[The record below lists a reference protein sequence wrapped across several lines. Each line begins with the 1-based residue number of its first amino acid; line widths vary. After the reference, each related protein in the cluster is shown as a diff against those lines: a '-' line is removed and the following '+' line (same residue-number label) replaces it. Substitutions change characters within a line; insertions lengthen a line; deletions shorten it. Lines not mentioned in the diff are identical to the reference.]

1 MIEPL
6 RSAFNA
12 SWTESAYEAYKERLA
27 ESAGSPIGFRVC
39 ESPVFLPPGLRDAM
53 VQGALEI
60 WEELLQPEALER
72 SKAAVPPEF
81 DVPASDD
88 HPLFAQADFA
98 IAEVD
103 GRLAPR
109 LIELQGF
116 PSLYAFQL
124 LQGRLCLEMVPG
136 HGEPLEFLLSGLDDV
151 GYRRVVG
158 DAILG
163 GHPAENVVLLDLDPP
178 GQGTYPDFAATEKLF
193 GIRAVCPTDVTKSG
207 RELWYERDGKK
218 TRILRVYNRL
228 IVDEIVEKKV
238 ELPFR
243 FTEELD
249 VEWAGHPNWFFRWSK
264 HALPGLRHPLVP
276 EARLLSDFDHVPD
289 DLVRLG
295 PEAALLLLGHGRE
308 GGRDAAGP
316 RRRPGEGPREHAPHA
331 QGGLRAGREGA
342 GRRAVAGR
350 GARHVRLARRTPA
363 AGHDARPALA
373 GQDDGRQ
380 VQPRQDLGGLHELP
394 LARTWPAPR
403 DAPVLTGVTRICP
416 FPQPPDFRPSGKA
429 PRRAGP
435 SSMHMGRL
443 AYCPAGDSA
452 GMVRGFGGRTWT
464 IPTPSID
471 AGS

>member
-12 SWTESAYEAYKERLA
+12 TWTERAYEIYKDRLA
-27 ESAGSPIGFRVC
+27 ESAGSKIGFRVC
-39 ESPVFLPPGLRDAM
+39 ESPVFLPPDLRDAM

-60 WEELLQPEALER
+60 WDQLLQPAALER

-98 IAEVD
+98 IVEAD

-136 HGEPLEFLLSGLDDV
+136 HGEPLEFLIGGLDDV
-151 GYRRVVG
+151 SYRRVVG

-163 GHPAENVVLLDLDPP
+163 GLPAENVVLLDLDPP

-193 GIRAVCPTDVTKSG
+193 GIRAVCPTDLQKIG
-207 RELWYERDGKK
+207 RELWYERDGRK
-218 TRILRVYNRL
+218 TRVLRVYNRL

-238 ELPFR
+238 QLPFR

-249 VEWAGHPNWFFRWSK
+249 VQWAGHPNWFFRWSK
-264 HALPGLRHPLVP
+264 HALPGLKHPLVP
-276 EARLLSDFDHVPD
+276 EARLLSDFDRAPD
-289 DLVRLG
+289 DLDQWVLKPLFSFSG
-295 PEAALLLLGHGRE
+295 SGVKVDVTPEDLAAV
-308 GGRDAAGP
+308 AGE
-316 RRRPGEGPREHAPHA
+316 RARQHAPHA
-331 QGGLRAGREGA
+331 QGGLRARGGGA
-342 GRRAVAGR
+342 GRRAIAGR
-350 GARHVRLARRTPA
+350 GARDVRLARRPPA
-363 AGHDARPALA
+363 AGHDAGPALA

-394 LARTWPAPR
+394 LAPH
-403 DAPVLTGVTRICP
+403 LVTL
-416 FPQPPDFRPSGKA
+416 PS
-429 PRRAGP
+429 
-435 SSMHMGRL
+435 
-443 AYCPAGDSA
+443 
-452 GMVRGFGGRTWT
+452 
-464 IPTPSID
+464 
-471 AGS
+471 

>member
-1 MIEPL
+1 VIEPL
-6 RSAFNA
+6 RSTFNA
-12 SWTESAYEAYKERLA
+12 SWTERAYETYKERLA
-27 ESAGSPIGFRVC
+27 EVAGSPIGFRVC
-39 ESPVFLPPGLRDAM
+39 ESPVFLPPDLRDAM

-60 WEELLQPEALER
+60 WDLLLQPAALER
-72 SKAAVPPEF
+72 SKAAVPPEH
-81 DVPASDD
+81 DAPGSDD

-98 IAEVD
+98 ISEVD

-193 GIRAVCPTDVTKSG
+193 GIRAVCPTDLTKAG

-228 IVDEIVEKKV
+228 IVDELVEKKV

-264 HALPGLRHPLVP
+264 HALPGLTHPLVP
-276 EARLLSDFDHVPD
+276 EARLLSDFDRLPD
-289 DLVRLG
+289 DLERWVMKPLFSFSG
-295 PEAALLLLGHGRE
+295 SGVKVDVTAEDLAAVPEEERASTLLMRKVDYAPVVEAVG
-308 GGRDAAGP
+308 GGRSRVEVRVMFVWRDG
-316 RRRPGEGPREHAPHA
+316 RPVP
-331 QGGLRAGREGA
+331 
-342 GRRAVAGR
+342 VTT
-350 GARHVRLARRTPA
+350 LARLSRGKMMGVKFNRDKTWV
-363 AGHDARPALA
+363 GSTSCLW
-373 GQDDGRQ
+373 
-380 VQPRQDLGGLHELP
+380 PRG
-394 LARTWPAPR
+394 
-403 DAPVLTGVTRICP
+403 
-416 FPQPPDFRPSGKA
+416 
-429 PRRAGP
+429 
-435 SSMHMGRL
+435 
-443 AYCPAGDSA
+443 
-452 GMVRGFGGRTWT
+452 
-464 IPTPSID
+464 
-471 AGS
+471 

>member
-1 MIEPL
+1 VIEPL

-12 SWTESAYEAYKERLA
+12 SWTESAYETYKERLA
-27 ESAGSPIGFRVC
+27 ESAGSAIGFRIC

-60 WEELLQPEALER
+60 WADLLRPEALER
-72 SKAAVPPEF
+72 SKAAVPAEF

-98 IAEVD
+98 IVEIE
-103 GRLAPR
+103 GRLVPR

-151 GYRRVVG
+151 GYRRLVG

-163 GHPAENVVLLDLDPP
+163 SHPAENVVLLDLDPP
-178 GQGTYPDFAATEKLF
+178 GQGTYPDFAATERLF

-207 RELWYERDGKK
+207 RELWYERDGKR

-238 ELPFR
+238 SLPFR
-243 FTEELD
+243 FTDELD

-276 EARLLSDFDHVPD
+276 EARLLSDFDRVPD
-289 DLVRLG
+289 DLSGWVLKPLFSFSG
-295 PEAALLLLGHGRE
+295 SGVKVDVTAQDLAAVPEKERSSTLLMRKVDYAPVVPAPD
-308 GGRDAAGP
+308 GGRS
-316 RRRPGEGPREHAPHA
+316 RVE
-331 QGGLRAGREGA
+331 
-342 GRRAVAGR
+342 
-350 GARHVRLARRTPA
+350 VRVMFVWRDGKPVPVTMLARLSQGKMMGVKFNRDKTWV
-363 AGHDARPALA
+363 GSTSCLW
-373 GQDDGRQ
+373 
-380 VQPRQDLGGLHELP
+380 PR
-394 LARTWPAPR
+394 
-403 DAPVLTGVTRICP
+403 
-416 FPQPPDFRPSGKA
+416 S
-429 PRRAGP
+429 
-435 SSMHMGRL
+435 
-443 AYCPAGDSA
+443 
-452 GMVRGFGGRTWT
+452 
-464 IPTPSID
+464 
-471 AGS
+471 

>member
-1 MIEPL
+1 VIEPL

-27 ESAGSPIGFRVC
+27 ESAGSRIGFRVC
-39 ESPVFLPPGLRDAM
+39 ESPVFLPPALRDAM

-60 WEELLQPEALER
+60 WAELLQPAALER
-72 SKAAVPPEF
+72 SKAAVPPDF
-81 DVPASDD
+81 DVPGGDD

-98 IAEVD
+98 IVEVD

-136 HGEPLEFLLSGLDDV
+136 RGEPLEFLLSGLDDV

-163 GHPAENVVLLDLDPP
+163 GLPAENVVLLDLDPP

-193 GIRAVCPTDVTKSG
+193 GIRAVCPTDVTRRG

-228 IVDEIVEKKV
+228 IVDELVEKKV

-249 VEWAGHPNWFFRWSK
+249 VQWAGHPNWFFRWSK

-276 EARLLSDFDHVPD
+276 EACLLSDLDHVPD
-289 DLVRLG
+289 DLERWVLKPLFSFSG
-295 PEAALLLLGHGRE
+295 AGVKVDVTPKDVAAVPETGRASTLLMRKVDYAPAVE
-308 GGRDAAGP
+308 APDGGRSRADVRVMFVWRDG
-316 RRRPGEGPREHAPHA
+316 RPVP
-331 QGGLRAGREGA
+331 
-342 GRRAVAGR
+342 VTT
-350 GARHVRLARRTPA
+350 LARLSQGKMMGVKFNR
-363 AGHDARPALA
+363 DK
-373 GQDDGRQ
+373 
-380 VQPRQDLGGLHELP
+380 
-394 LARTWPAPR
+394 TWVGSTSCLWPR
-403 DAPVLTGVTRICP
+403 D
-416 FPQPPDFRPSGKA
+416 
-429 PRRAGP
+429 
-435 SSMHMGRL
+435 
-443 AYCPAGDSA
+443 
-452 GMVRGFGGRTWT
+452 
-464 IPTPSID
+464 
-471 AGS
+471 